1 MSYKKWTKISIS
13 VFLLVVIIT
22 AILTSD
28 AFANDGVLG
37 MTPEGVYPITQSDI
51 VMISEEIHIQLLDN
65 TNAKV
70 TCRFDFQ
77 NFGNAQTVLMGF
89 PAELD
94 EFGELTPPE
103 AFWAHHFTARD
114 EYGDLEITLVD
125 TIPNPPLK
133 EINQMEKYKKWYSF
147 SVDFASNEAKTLH
160 HTYEISFPY
169 YSTGDVQIGYV
180 LETGALWKGSLGHSK
195 VIFDFGDIPIYTLEK
210 AYPNNFYTIDGNQL
224 IWERSDFK
232 PSHNLL
238 LTINP
243 YRYSEDYFNM
253 YKEAPAE
260 HLESFREKIDFFKLS
275 PDTIQKN
282 SEHYY
287 QLYQTLVNED
297 PIRALY
303 IKSALGL
310 PNGNRKPEF
319 VECSIRHQIGNTW
332 YFDISGIDP
341 DGDLVSCNAV
351 IDGIASFEYSDG
363 SYRGPA
369 LRYDPEKKQFLGQSY
384 LMTEEKNPFSITFVL
399 SDTYGNMDTK
409 TIMLQAATS
418 EPSPTQIPTA
428 SPEAEPE
435 KEQQIDDQKSLPVSQ
450 TVQNAETDIE
460 HMANVF
466 QMEEETVPLLITG
479 VTIVLLCCF
488 GAVIYLYLKNRKNGY
503 ILFFLQLIFLLLAFV
518 RALDILTMKAGNT
531 TMLSESVSLNIG
543 LSALFWAISMG
554 CMIAGIFMI
563 GSRTSRNSQK

>member
-1 MSYKKWTKISIS
+1 MSYKKCTKISIS
-13 VFLLVVIIT
+13 VFLVVIFAAMQT
-22 AILTSD
+22 PA
-28 AFANDGVLG
+28 AFANDAVLG

-51 VMISEEIHIQLLDN
+51 VMISEEIHIELLDR

-70 TCRFDFQ
+70 TCRFDFH
-77 NFGNAQTVLMGF
+77 NFGDAQTVLMGF

-94 EFGELTPPE
+94 EFGEMTPPE

-114 EYGDLEITLVD
+114 EYGDLGVTLVD

-133 EINQMEKYKKWYSF
+133 EVNQMEKYKKWYSF
-147 SVDFASNEAKTLH
+147 SVDFAGNEVKTLH
-160 HTYEISFPY
+160 HTYDISFPY
-169 YSTGDVQIGYV
+169 NSMGSVHMGYV

-195 VIFDFGDIPIYTLEK
+195 VIFDFGDIPIYTLEE

-253 YKEAPAE
+253 YKEASPE
-260 HLESFREKIDFFKLS
+260 HLEPFREKIEFFKLS
-275 PDTIQKN
+275 PETIQKN
-282 SEHYY
+282 REHYY
-287 QLYQTLVNED
+287 QLYQTLINED

-310 PNGNRKPEF
+310 PNGNRKPEL
-319 VECSIRHQIGNTW
+319 VGCSIRHQIGNTW

-351 IDGIASFEYSDG
+351 IDGIDSFEYSDG

-369 LRYDPEKKQFLGQSY
+369 LRYDLEKKQFLGQSY
-384 LMTEEKNPFSITFVL
+384 LMTEEKNPFSITFIL

-409 TIMLQAATS
+409 TIMLQAATP
-418 EPSPTQIPTA
+418 EPSPTQIPTT
-428 SPEAEPE
+428 SPGAETE

-450 TVQNAETDIE
+450 TVQDAETDIE
-460 HMANVF
+460 HKVNVF

-479 VTIVLLCCF
+479 VTIVLLFCF
-488 GAVIYLYLKNRKNGY
+488 GAVIYLYLKSRKNGY

-518 RALDILTMKAGNT
+518 RALDILTMKTGNT
-531 TMLSESVSLNIG
+531 TMLSENVSLNIG

>member
-1 MSYKKWTKISIS
+1 MSYRKWTKISIDF
-13 VFLLVVIIT
+13 FLIVTIIVI
-22 AILTSD
+22 LQTSN
-28 AFANDGVLG
+28 AFANDAVLG

-51 VMISEEIHIQLLDN
+51 VMISEEIHIQLLDR

-77 NFGNAQTVLMGF
+77 NFGDAQTVLMGF
-89 PAELD
+89 PAELN
-94 EFGELTPPE
+94 EFGEITPPE

-114 EYGDLEITLVD
+114 ENGDLEVSLVD

-133 EINQMEKYKKWYSF
+133 EINQMEKYNKWYSF
-147 SVDFASNEAKTLH
+147 SVNFASNEVKTLH
-160 HTYEISFPY
+160 HTYDISIPY
-169 YSTGDVQIGYV
+169 NSMGDVYVGYV

-195 VIFDFGDIPIYTLEK
+195 VIFDFGDIPIYTLEE

-253 YKEAPAE
+253 YKEASPE
-260 HLESFREKIDFFKLS
+260 HLKPFREKIEFFKLS
-275 PDTIQKN
+275 SDTIQKN

-297 PIRALY
+297 PICALY

-319 VECSIRHQIGNTW
+319 VECSTRHQIGNTW
-332 YFDISGIDP
+332 YFDISAIDP

-351 IDGIASFEYSDG
+351 IDGIDSFEYSD
-363 SYRGPA
+363 SAFRGQV
-369 LRYDPEKKQFLGQSY
+369 LRFDPEKKQFLGQSY
-384 LMTEEKNPFSITFVL
+384 LMTEEKDPFSITFIL
-399 SDTYGNMDTK
+399 TDTYGNMDTK
-409 TIMLQAATS
+409 TIMLQADAP
-418 EPSPTQIPTA
+418 EPSPTKTSTA
-428 SPEAEPE
+428 SPGAEPE
-435 KEQQIDDQKSLPVSQ
+435 KEQQIEDQKSLSVSQ
-450 TVQNAETDIE
+450 TVQDIETDID
-460 HMANVF
+460 HKTNVLH
-466 QMEEETVPLLITG
+466 MEEETVPLLKIG

-488 GAVIYLYLKNRKNGY
+488 GAVIYLYLKSRKNGY
-503 ILFFLQLIFLLLAFV
+503 ILFFLQLIFLSLAFI
-518 RALDILTMKAGNT
+518 RALDILTMKIGNT
-531 TMLSESVSLNIG
+531 TMLSENVSLSIG
-543 LSALFWAISMG
+543 LSALYWAISMG
-554 CMIAGIFMI
+554 CMMI
-563 GSRTSRNSQK
+563 GILMIGKKGEG